1 MQSKAACFWHN
12 NCDFIIV
19 HLSVYTHDGQNKIS
33 QLNPSLDGSFKSELP
48 PGRYLI
54 VLEKK
59 SGNIGGSNLPVEVTI
74 TSNDNTFLSINI
86 DTGIR

>member
-1 MQSKAACFWHN
+1 
-12 NCDFIIV
+12 
-19 HLSVYTHDGQNKIS
+19 
-33 QLNPSLDGSFKSELP
+33 LDGSFKSELP
-48 PGRYLI
+48 SGRYLI

-59 SGNIGGSNLPVEVTI
+59 SGNVGGSNLPVEVTI